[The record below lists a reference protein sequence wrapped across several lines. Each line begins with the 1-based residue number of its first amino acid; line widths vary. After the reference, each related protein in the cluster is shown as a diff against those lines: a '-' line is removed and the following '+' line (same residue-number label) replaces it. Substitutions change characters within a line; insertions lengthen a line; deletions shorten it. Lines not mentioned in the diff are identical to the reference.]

1 MPRDIEGGAAMRVS
15 VKLAILAACAGI
27 GMTAGGP
34 PWMKLDRARA
44 EAQATGKLLAVYAT
58 VDGKDASG
66 C

>member
-1 MPRDIEGGAAMRVS
+1 MTCDFEGGAAMKGS
-15 VKLAILAACAGI
+15 VKFAILATLVGI

-34 PWMKLDRARA
+34 PWVKLDRARA
-44 EAQATGKLLAVYAT
+44 LAQETGKPLAVYAT

>member
-1 MPRDIEGGAAMRVS
+1 MRLS
-15 VKLAILAACAGI
+15 VKLTILAACAGI

-34 PWMKLDRARA
+34 PPWQKLDRAKA
-44 EAQATGKLLAVYAT
+44 IAQETGKALAVYAT

>member
-1 MPRDIEGGAAMRVS
+1 MRVS
-15 VKLAILAACAGI
+15 VKVAILAACAGI

>member
-1 MPRDIEGGAAMRVS
+1 MRVS
-15 VKLAILAACAGI
+15 AKLVILAACAGI

-34 PWMKLDRARA
+34 PPWQKLDRAKA
-44 EAQATGKLLAVYAT
+44 MAQETGKPLAVYAT

>member
-1 MPRDIEGGAAMRVS
+1 MKGS
-15 VKLAILAACAGI
+15 VKFAILAALVGI

-34 PWMKLDRARA
+34 PWQKLDRAKA
-44 EAQATGKLLAVYAT
+44 LAQETGKPLAVYAT

>member
-1 MPRDIEGGAAMRVS
+1 MRVS
-15 VKLAILAACAGI
+15 AKLVILAACAGI

-34 PWMKLDRARA
+34 PPWVKLDRAKA
-44 EAQATGKLLAVYAT
+44 TALETGKPLAVYAT